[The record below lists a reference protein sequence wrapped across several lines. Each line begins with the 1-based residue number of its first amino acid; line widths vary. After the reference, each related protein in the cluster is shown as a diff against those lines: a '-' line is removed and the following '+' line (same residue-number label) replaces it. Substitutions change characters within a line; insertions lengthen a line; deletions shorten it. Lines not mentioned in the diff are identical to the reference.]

1 MTQDKGEENV
11 VTVIQTVKGQHARG
25 HYNQREIDVIQSEV
39 LPNLTNNGSVGII
52 TPYRNQAEAINR
64 QLGTKKSQA
73 PYINIKVGNATI
85 SS

>member
-1 MTQDKGEENV
+1 M
-11 VTVIQTVKGQHARG
+11 TVIQTVKGQHARG

-64 QLGTKKSQA
+64 QLGTKIASTVHKYQGRGMRQ
-73 PYINIKVGNATI
+73 YHHEYGRQYDQ
-85 SS
+85 

>member
-1 MTQDKGEENV
+1 MTQDNGEENV
-11 VTVIQTVKGQHARG
+11 VTVIQTAKGQHARG

-39 LPNLTNNGSVGII
+39 LPNLINNGSVGII

-64 QLGTKKSQA
+64 QLGAK
-73 PYINIKVGNATI
+73 IKVGNATT